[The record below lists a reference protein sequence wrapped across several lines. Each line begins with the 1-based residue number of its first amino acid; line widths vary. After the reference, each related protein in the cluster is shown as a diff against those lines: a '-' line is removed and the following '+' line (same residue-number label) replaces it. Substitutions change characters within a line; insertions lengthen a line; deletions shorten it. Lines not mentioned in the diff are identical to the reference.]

1 MDERIILLF
10 FNLVVLLTSLIGGSV
25 IIIGIIRYN
34 ALKLN
39 KAVVTIILHL
49 AVNDMMQAMFVVL
62 PLTISIA
69 VGSEGWI
76 LGEVKCDIFYIV
88 KNICYTGPTLLTF
101 FLSTCKMLT
110 ILYPFRARTWSKRR
124 CTLSAGSGGLSLCC
138 TIIDANKVYNTY
150 NDRECNCY
158 YCYTIV
164 ITLTIFI
171 LITSVTVANT
181 PILNGYTYH
190 IVTTLIIIILITTSV
205 LILYKARKQAVRT
218 ERMRNST
225 LARRQHGYHDIG
237 GVPDVFFPSCILN
250 IVIQAGKQRIID
262 KIVTIVNSL
271 LKVNV
276 MANFYLYCIPVQSFK
291 YFITS
296 GMLSVERSFRVRG
309 RQFLVSLRLP
319 ATRELD
325 TTAISNVKWV
335 GGSNLTV
342 STDDPLE

>member
-88 KNICYTGPTLLTF
+88 KNICYTGTTLLTF

-138 TIIDANKVYNTY
+138 TIIDANKV
-150 NDRECNCY
+150 
-158 YCYTIV
+158 
-164 ITLTIFI
+164 
-171 LITSVTVANT
+171 
-181 PILNGYTYH
+181 
-190 IVTTLIIIILITTSV
+190 
-205 LILYKARKQAVRT
+205 
-218 ERMRNST
+218 
-225 LARRQHGYHDIG
+225 
-237 GVPDVFFPSCILN
+237 
-250 IVIQAGKQRIID
+250 
-262 KIVTIVNSL
+262 
-271 LKVNV
+271 
-276 MANFYLYCIPVQSFK
+276 
-291 YFITS
+291 
-296 GMLSVERSFRVRG
+296 
-309 RQFLVSLRLP
+309 
-319 ATRELD
+319 
-325 TTAISNVKWV
+325 
-335 GGSNLTV
+335 
-342 STDDPLE
+342 